1 MRELVQQVSRGTG
14 SSSVLL
20 TGYSGGAEFLSRH
33 LARTGTGW
41 MPPGSGMVFV
51 SGGGIYG
58 EQVTSPATDSG
69 PRLTWIVG
77 DRDGSGATQPSDWSA
92 LEASAAGFEAYR
104 ATGYAAATR
113 VVVPGDHIGYDLASI
128 VTTQAAALGG

>member
-1 MRELVQQVSRGTG
+1 MAVRELVQQVSRGTG

-41 MPPGSGMVFV
+41 MPPGSGVVFV
-51 SGGGIYG
+51 GGGGIYG
-58 EQVTSPATDSG
+58 EQVTSPATGSG

-77 DRDGSGATQPSDWSA
+77 DRDGEGRHDFAFHS
-92 LEASAAGFEAYR
+92 
-104 ATGYAAATR
+104 
-113 VVVPGDHIGYDLASI
+113 GDHSGRQ
-128 VTTQAAALGG
+128 TTYQCVEDSYVNQQYKQDYPAVGPSLLRAEPGL